1 MEFALIL
8 LALAV
13 LALSGVVLYLFMFG
27 GKGGRVKVESFG
39 CDVESIRSVGELVA
53 LRAIYSAPAVGRE
66 SIWGSK
72 GQKFLHWLWSES
84 KSIMIFRF
92 EISFKYDLRDE
103 ESVRLK
109 RAEDDTLIVDLGKP
123 HYDINIRDVR
133 FYHTEQ
139 GRLLDWLLPK
149 ALGVFQ
155 SNMDDATRQQ
165 MLEAARLE
173 ATEQAEAMIDNLSDE
188 ARTSA
193 ESTLLSL
200 ARGMGF
206 RRVVLS
212 GQRASIAAA

>member
-8 LALAV
+8 LAMAV
-13 LALSGVVLYLFMFG
+13 LALSGTVLYLFFFG
-27 GKGGRVKVESFG
+27 GKGGRVRVESFG

-66 SIWGSK
+66 SIWGTK

-92 EISFKYDLRDE
+92 EISFKYDLRDV

-109 RAEDDTLIVDLGKP
+109 RAEDNTLVVDLGKP

-173 ATEQAEAMIDNLSDE
+173 ATEQAEAMIENLSDE
-188 ARTSA
+188 ARSSA

-212 GQRASIAAA
+212 GQRATVAAA

>member
-1 MEFALIL
+1 MEFAL
-8 LALAV
+8 
-13 LALSGVVLYLFMFG
+13 VVLTLTVFALTGIVVYLFVFG
-27 GKGGRVKVESFG
+27 GKDKRARVQIIGG
-39 CDVESIRSVGELVA
+39 DVESIRSVGELIA

-66 SIWGSK
+66 SIWGSR

-103 ESVRLK
+103 ESVRLN
-109 RAEDDTLIVDLGKP
+109 RGEDETLIVDLGKP

-149 ALGVFQ
+149 ALGLFQ

-165 MLEAARLE
+165 MLDAARRE
-173 ATEQAEAMIDNLSDE
+173 ATEQAESMVEDLSDE

-206 RRVVLS
+206 RRVVLT
-212 GQRASIAAA
+212 GRRGRVAA

>member
-1 MEFALIL
+1 MELALIL

-13 LALSGVVLYLFMFG
+13 LALSGLVLYLSLFA
-27 GKGGRVKVESFG
+27 GKGGRVRVESMG

-66 SIWGSK
+66 SIWGTK

-109 RAEDDTLIVDLGKP
+109 RAEDSTLIVDLGNP
-123 HYDINIRDVR
+123 NYDINILDVR

-155 SNMDDATRQQ
+155 SNMDDTTRQQ

-173 ATEQAEAMIDNLSDE
+173 AIEQAEAMIANLSDE

-212 GQRASIAAA
+212 GQRARVAAA

>member
-1 MEFALIL
+1 MEFALVV

-13 LALSGVVLYLFMFG
+13 LALIGMVLYLYLFG
-27 GKGGRVKVESFG
+27 GKSGRVRVESLG
-39 CDVESIRSVGELVA
+39 CSVESIRSVGELIA

-92 EISFKYDLRDE
+92 EINFKYDLRDE

-109 RAEDDTLIVDLGKP
+109 RGEDDTLIVDLGKP

-149 ALGVFQ
+149 ALGLFQ

-173 ATEQAEAMIDNLSDE
+173 AIEQAESMIDNLSDE

-212 GQRASIAAA
+212 GHKASVAAA

>member
-1 MEFALIL
+1 MEFAL
-8 LALAV
+8 
-13 LALSGVVLYLFMFG
+13 VVLTLTVFALTGIVIYLFMFG
-27 GKGGRVKVESFG
+27 GRGKRARVETMG
-39 CDVESIRSVGELVA
+39 CDVESIRSVGELIA

-66 SIWGSK
+66 SIWGSR

-103 ESVRLK
+103 ESVRLTPG
-109 RAEDDTLIVDLGKP
+109 EDQTLIVDLGKP
-123 HYDINIRDVR
+123 LYDIHIRDVR

-149 ALGVFQ
+149 ALGLFQ

-165 MLEAARLE
+165 MLDAARRE
-173 ATEQAEAMIDNLSDE
+173 ATEQAEAMVENLSDE
-188 ARTSA
+188 ARSSA
-193 ESTLLSL
+193 EATLLSL

-212 GQRASIAAA
+212 GQRARVAA